1 MIRTPSVVPSY
12 FGKVPSADDFISSP
26 GSDHRLVHRLDRWL
40 AECMARLAEFP
51 GWQAAYDATGP
62 FDILAATTAS
72 NSVAAA
78 SCRPSQDRAGRRFP
92 LLACLRVRSR
102 TPISFAA
109 SAPASIATIW
119 SRMQHDLAQ
128 LHGADDTGASL
139 RAMSMSTVSLPG
151 RADHTAKALDEYV
164 ATVSVA
170 DLDQLIA
177 AAGHDTQ
184 VLHVLAALHPL
195 LRAVAAQPGVGIHRG
210 LILPLPADPLR
221 RPRVAA
227 FWMTQVVTYL
237 AGRDVEVVALLATT
251 PTPRL
256 VLSLDGTRGT
266 ELTAAV
272 HADWVRDAYI
282 DLTSA
287 PPPSREQLPSRTP
300 ASPHV
305 ALSRLSDA
313 FLSAH
318 REIRNA

>member
-1 MIRTPSVVPSY
+1 MMRTPSVIPSY
-12 FGKVPSADDFISSP
+12 FGKVPSTDDFISSP
-26 GSDHRLVHRLDRWL
+26 GSDHRLVRRLDRWL

-62 FDILAATTAS
+62 LDILAAATAS
-72 NSVAAA
+72 DSVVAA

-109 SAPASIATIW
+109 SAPASLATLW
-119 SRMQHDLAQ
+119 SRLQHDLAQ
-128 LHGADDTGASL
+128 LHSVDDAGPSL
-139 RAMSMSTVSLPG
+139 RAMSMSAVSLAG
-151 RADHTAKALDEYV
+151 GAGHTEKALDEYV
-164 ATVSVA
+164 ATESVA

-177 AAGHDTQ
+177 AAGHYTQ

-195 LRAVAAQPGVGIHRG
+195 LRAVAAQPDASIHRG

-227 FWMTQVVTYL
+227 FWMTQVATYL
-237 AGRDVEVVALLATT
+237 AARDVEVVALLATT

-282 DLTSA
+282 DLTDA
-287 PPPSREQLPSRTP
+287 PPPSHEQLPSRMP
-300 ASPHV
+300 VSPHV
-305 ALSRLSDA
+305 PLSRLSDA

-318 REIRNA
+318 RKNS